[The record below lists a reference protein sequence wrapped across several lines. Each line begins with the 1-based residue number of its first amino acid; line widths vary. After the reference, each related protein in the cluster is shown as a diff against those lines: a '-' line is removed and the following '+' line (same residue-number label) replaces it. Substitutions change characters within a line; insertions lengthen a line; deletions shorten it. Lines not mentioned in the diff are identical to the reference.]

1 MGMQRGVVTPC
12 GGMGR
17 RQLGN
22 ALDKGVSEGS
32 RTVDKGRVEVDSK
45 HGEGGSKGKVDNRQ
59 KLVTEGSGHDR
70 MSNLRH
76 EGLITQLHSE
86 TTLLKAP
93 CSSALLL
100 SIFC

>member
-1 MGMQRGVVTPC
+1 MGMLRGVVTPY

-22 ALDKGVSEGS
+22 AQDMGVSEGS
-32 RTVDKGRVEVDSK
+32 RTVDKERVEVDSK

-59 KLVTEGSGHDR
+59 MLVAEGSGHDR
-70 MSNLRH
+70 MSNLSH
-76 EGLITQLHSE
+76 EGLIKQLLAE
-86 TTLLKAP
+86 TRLLIVP
-93 CSSALLL
+93 CFSALLL